1 MREEFRAWLAGGPR
15 SPGTVDTQVSKVKK
29 IEAHFGDLDAL
40 IANGEV
46 EEVAQALATP
56 EQAPEDLGA
65 VAERR
70 HLMQALHYY
79 RQFAAA
85 EDGLMDA
92 EGLLELKR
100 RFLAAYPD
108 FESGG
113 GFQGSSGYH
122 RDEDD
127 YKRGLIARA
136 AELVAEHRDDE
147 QALGRALLDL
157 ATRKTEYES
166 NLVSWRMVKGL
177 DERREAH
184 PGLLEQAAARVALAS
199 EPDDA
204 ILAFVDETWD
214 VAFADSANNPY
225 ADSRLL
231 PTLIAA
237 LAHPA
242 DAIALRTDRFQ
253 ALSKALLG
261 KRLLGYN
268 PLNADELAAAL
279 DLSQRLFAIM
289 RDEWGWQPRDL
300 WDVQGFVW
308 VALGKDTGTGGTDD
322 VTSNLNLSNEA
333 RPYWFVGASFGRTED
348 QVDRFLADGIWVV
361 DNPTDRQREQT
372 LRMKPGDRIAI
383 KSTYVRRHDVPFA
396 NNGRRVSV
404 MAIKATGRITANP
417 GNGEGV
423 EVAWDPPFEPRE
435 WYHYTYQPTIWEV
448 FPTEEMARRLIRF
461 AFFGENQDY
470 AWFLANLRNWQDLD
484 PEGADLVE
492 PSTPITFDPVNLI
505 LYGPPGTGK
514 TWRTMAEAVRL
525 CGEYP
530 DDDPLL
536 IDLDRRNE
544 LREEYESLLGTG
556 RIDFVTFHQNYGYEE
571 FVEGLRPKALETG
584 GFTLES
590 TAGIF
595 RRIVDAATQTP
606 DGHVLIIDEI
616 NRANVSKVFGELIT
630 LLEPDK
636 RIGMQ
641 NEIRLRLPYSPEKRF
656 GVPANLHIVGTM
668 NTADR
673 SIALLDTALRRR
685 FRFEEIAPDPA
696 LLDEKVG
703 NVPLRKVLEVMNERI
718 EYLHDRE
725 HRIGHAFFMGE
736 GGGSRAAIDATMR
749 DKVIPLLQEY
759 FFDDWSRIAAVVGK
773 GFIKKDELPV
783 PPGIPAGEERFSWSV
798 RPKFAEDAYDTLIGA

>member
-1 MREEFRAWLAGGPR
+1 MREQEFRAWLAVGPR
-15 SPGTVDTQVSKVKK
+15 SPGTVDTQVSKVRK

-40 IANGEV
+40 IASGEV
-46 EEVAQALATP
+46 EKIAQALVKP
-56 EQAPEDLGA
+56 EQAPEALGA

-70 HLMQALHYY
+70 HLKQALRYY
-79 RQFAAA
+79 RAFAAA
-85 EDGLMDA
+85 ESGAFDSGALQD
-92 EGLLELKR
+92 LKQ
-100 RFLAAYPD
+100 RFLGAYPD
-108 FESGG
+108 FESSG
-113 GFQGSSGYH
+113 GFPGSSGYH

-127 YKRGLIARA
+127 YKRALIARA
-136 AELVAEHRDDE
+136 AELVTEHRDDE
-147 QALGRALLDL
+147 QALGGALLDL
-157 ATRKTEYES
+157 ATGKTEYES
-166 NLVSWRMVKGL
+166 NLVSWRMIRGL
-177 DERREAH
+177 EERREAH
-184 PGLLEQAAARVALAS
+184 PGLLEQAAARIALAS
-199 EPDDA
+199 APDDA
-204 ILAFVDETWD
+204 ILTFVEDTWD
-214 VAFADSANNPY
+214 VAFANSADNPY

-237 LAHPA
+237 LTHPI

-261 KRLLGYN
+261 QRLFGYN
-268 PLNADELAAAL
+268 PLSADELAIAR

-308 VALGKDTGTGGTDD
+308 VALGKGADPVDLGNG
-322 VTSNLNLSNEA
+322 
-333 RPYWFVGASFGRTED
+333 PYWFVGASFGRTED
-348 QVDRFLADGIWVV
+348 QVDRFLADGIWMV

-372 LRMKPGDRIAI
+372 LRMKPSDRIAI
-383 KSTYVRRHDVPFA
+383 KSTYIRRHDLPFA

-404 MAIKATGRITANP
+404 MAIKATGFISANP
-417 GNGEGV
+417 GDGERV

-461 AFFGENQDY
+461 AFLGEKQDY

-484 PEGADLVE
+484 PEELDEVE

-514 TWRTMAEAVRL
+514 TWRTVAEAVRL

-536 IDLDRRNE
+536 TDPDRRNE
-544 LREEYESLLGTG
+544 LRGEYESLLGTG
-556 RIDFVTFHQNYGYEE
+556 RIDFVTFHQNYGYED
-571 FVEGLRPKALETG
+571 FVEGLRPKALQTG
-584 GFTLES
+584 GFTLEP

-595 RRIVDAATQTP
+595 RRIVDAATKTP

-636 RIGMQ
+636 RIGMP

-656 GVPANLHIVGTM
+656 GVPANLHIIGTM

-685 FRFEEIAPDPA
+685 FRFEEIAPDPG
-696 LLDEKVG
+696 LLRETVDR
-703 NVPLRKVLEVMNERI
+703 VPLRKVLEVMNERI